1 MEFKPGFHFIQYF
14 LNVKKLVEINFCLQ
28 VVPIRLPGIILLE
41 DTGRQAITALL
52 FVSDQIEGQKGA
64 TESCILF
71 LTKPWGV
78 GWAARNTL
86 VPKT

>member
-41 DTGRQAITALL
+41 DTGRQAITAL
-52 FVSDQIEGQKGA
+52 F
-64 TESCILF
+64 F
-71 LTKPWGV
+71 L
-78 GWAARNTL
+78 
-86 VPKT
+86 